1 MATDHFLSTNQPEKK
16 SNDQEATVLDELSA
30 HLRVADGAGAF
41 FDEQDSGCEIP
52 FVLRLDGEGSP
63 DTIGSSGEAQRRQE
77 PLLLM
82 DFYSSARA
90 AYL

>member
-1 MATDHFLSTNQPEKK
+1 MVTLWSSERTVMIMRAKAK
-16 SNDQEATVLDELSA
+16 SFPI
-30 HLRVADGAGAF
+30 RVADGAGAF